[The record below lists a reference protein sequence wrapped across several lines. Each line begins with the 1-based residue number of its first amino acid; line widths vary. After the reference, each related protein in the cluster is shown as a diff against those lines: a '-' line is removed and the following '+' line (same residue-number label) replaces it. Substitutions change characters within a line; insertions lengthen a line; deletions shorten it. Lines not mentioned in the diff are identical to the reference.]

1 MPVEVKPIRREIED
15 DTKVYLEFSVPED
28 GFTVKIELEIGR
40 VAVCGS
46 NFLERPD
53 CSYSLTY
60 DWRLEVSQYSEL
72 FIGAD
77 GYPSDTTPAP
87 NHLSKNHTNTDIITN
102 TSVYMTVEG
111 LETNNIFLLNTT
123 YGDTTTATTTIMMK
137 GILSIIIFQHYIT
150 MLWHPSSII
159 VQ

>member
-77 GYPSDTTPAP
+77 GYPSGSEDTTPATSC
-87 NHLSKNHTNTDIITN
+87 LDTNCTGNITN

-111 LETNNIFLLNTT
+111 LETNNIFMLNTSR
-123 YGDTTTATTTIMMK
+123 GDTTTVTMK
-137 GILSIIIFQHYIT
+137 GMLLQCVCSPKIT
-150 MLWHPSSII
+150 C
-159 VQ
+159 